1 MRVYSFLNT
10 VVLIN
15 GVEIT
20 GAAEG
25 DDVIEIARR
34 TDAASDQIG
43 AGGNMMVSLSA
54 DKSGTVKFKLQATS
68 SSNGF
73 LSKLCGQQDGGS
85 DSFVPISIKFQD
97 TYRQDTAEG
106 TVGYVKKHA
115 DIKRGAT
122 AGEQEW
128 EVVVERLDMLLGD
141 QADVVTV

>member
-34 TDAASDQIG
+34 SDAASDQIG

-54 DKSGTVKFKLQATS
+54 DKSGTIKFKLQDTS
-68 SSNGF
+68 ASNTF
-73 LSKLCGQQDGGS
+73 LSKLSAQQDGGS
-85 DSFVPISIKFQD
+85 ETFVPVNIKFQD
-97 TYRQDTAEG
+97 TYRQDTADG
-106 TVGYVKKHA
+106 TVGYIKKHA
-115 DIKRGAT
+115 DIKRGAK
-122 AGEQEW
+122 AGSQEW
-128 EVVVERLDMLLGD
+128 EVVVEQLDMLLGD
-141 QADVVTV
+141 QPDVAV